1 MKAIT
6 RKTALAAVGATL
18 LGGAAAAQDTIK
30 IGVTQP
36 LTGAFAASGNYVAQG
51 AKIAEE
57 EINKAGGVLG
67 KKIQLIVEDNK
78 SNPTEA
84 VATAEKLIV
93 QRQGAGDDGRLELD
107 ADAGRH
113 AQARGI
119 QGADAGRDL
128 LVRQD
133 HHLGQPLHLPHQPDL
148 GDGGQGL
155 HAAVQ
160 EDGRSRRSPSSS
172 TNNDFGLGAAKEFA
186 EAAKTEGVQVGVMET
201 MDPKATDF
209 SAQLAKIKA
218 SGGDTLFVT
227 TAVEQITL
235 ILKQA
240 KDQQLTARIITT
252 GGSNSPDQLIA
263 QAGEAANGSYHLVF
277 FTPWF
282 PEAVK
287 NPDIAKKFVAL
298 WNEKKHQRRRPDR
311 GLPRLGRP
319 ARHRR
324 GHQGRRQSRA
334 RGHHQG
340 DVGRQGQ
347 GHQRR
352 HRLHQ
357 AGPEKEGVKVVA
369 RETMDPKATDFSAQL
384 AKIKASGA
392 DTVFVTTAVEQATL
406 ILKQAKDQQVTAR
419 IITTGGS
426 VSPDQLIAQAGE
438 AANGSYHLVFFTP
451 WFPEAVKNPDVAK
464 RFVALW
470 NEKKYN
476 VGGLTEGF
484 RGWDGLHVIVAA
496 IKAAGKAEPEA
507 ITKAL
512 WGVKVKG
519 INGDI
524 AFIKQGPA
532 GKESAQNV
540 PSVYLVKIDGGKVTR
555 Q

>member
-1 MKAIT
+1 ML
-6 RKTALAAVGATL
+6 LA
-18 LGGAAAAQDTIK
+18 GAAQAQDTIK

-67 KKIQLIVEDNK
+67 KKIELIVEDNK

-93 QRQGAGDDGRLELD
+93 RDKVPVMMGAWSSTLTLAVMPKLEEYKVPMVVETSSSGKITTSGNTYIFRISPTSQMEARAFTPLYKKM
-107 ADAGRH
+107 AIK
-113 AQARGI
+113 QA
-119 QGADAGRDL
+119 AFL
-128 LVRQD
+128 
-133 HHLGQPLHLPHQPDL
+133 
-148 GDGGQGL
+148 
-155 HAAVQ
+155 
-160 EDGRSRRSPSSS
+160 S

-186 EAAKTEGVQVGVMET
+186 DAAE
-201 MDPKATDF
+201 KA
-209 SAQLAKIKA
+209 
-218 SGGDTLFVT
+218 
-227 TAVEQITL
+227 
-235 ILKQA
+235 
-240 KDQQLTARIITT
+240 
-252 GGSNSPDQLIA
+252 
-263 QAGEAANGSYHLVF
+263 
-277 FTPWF
+277 
-282 PEAVK
+282 
-287 NPDIAKKFVAL
+287 
-298 WNEKKHQRRRPDR
+298 
-311 GLPRLGRP
+311 
-319 ARHRR
+319 
-324 GHQGRRQSRA
+324 
-334 RGHHQG
+334 
-340 DVGRQGQ
+340 
-347 GHQRR
+347 
-352 HRLHQ
+352 
-357 AGPEKEGVKVVA
+357 GVKIAA

-392 DTVFVTTAVEQATL
+392 DTLFVTTAVEQATL

-426 VSPDQLIAQAGE
+426 VSPDQLIAQAGA

-464 RFVALW
+464 KFVALW
-470 NEKKYN
+470 KAKGHN

-484 RGWDGLHVIVAA
+484 RGWDGLHVIVAG
-496 IKAAGKAEPEA
+496 IKAAGKADSAA

-524 AFIKQGPA
+524 SFIKQGPA

-540 PSVYLVKIDGGKVTR
+540 PSVYLVKIDDGKVMK

>member
-1 MKAIT
+1 MQPRAL
-6 RKTALAAVGATL
+6 KTALVALGAML
-18 LGGAAAAQDTIK
+18 LAGPAAAQDTIK

-36 LTGAFAASGNYVAQG
+36 LTGAFAASGNYVTQG

-67 KKIQLIVEDNK
+67 KKIELIVEDNK

-93 QRQGAGDDGRLELD
+93 KDKVPVMLGAWSSTLTLAVMPKLEEYKVPM
-107 ADAGRH
+107 
-113 AQARGI
+113 
-119 QGADAGRDL
+119 
-128 LVRQD
+128 LVETSSSGKITTSGNPYIFRISPTSEMEAKAFA
-133 HHLGQPLHLPHQPDL
+133 PLFKKMTIKK
-148 GDGGQGL
+148 
-155 HAAVQ
+155 AAFL
-160 EDGRSRRSPSSS
+160 S
-172 TNNDFGLGAAKEFA
+172 TNNDFGLGAAQEFA
-186 EAAKTEGVQVGVMET
+186 TAA
-201 MDPKATDF
+201 
-209 SAQLAKIKA
+209 
-218 SGGDTLFVT
+218 
-227 TAVEQITL
+227 
-235 ILKQA
+235 
-240 KDQQLTARIITT
+240 
-252 GGSNSPDQLIA
+252 
-263 QAGEAANGSYHLVF
+263 
-277 FTPWF
+277 
-282 PEAVK
+282 
-287 NPDIAKKFVAL
+287 
-298 WNEKKHQRRRPDR
+298 
-311 GLPRLGRP
+311 
-319 ARHRR
+319 
-324 GHQGRRQSRA
+324 
-334 RGHHQG
+334 
-340 DVGRQGQ
+340 
-347 GHQRR
+347 
-352 HRLHQ
+352 
-357 AGPEKEGVKVVA
+357 EKEGVKVAA

-426 VSPDQLIAQAGE
+426 VSPDQLIAQAGD

-451 WFPEAVKNPDVAK
+451 WFPEAVKNPDIAK
-464 RFVALW
+464 KFVALW

-484 RGWDGLHVIVAA
+484 RGWDGVHVIVAG

-512 WGVKVKG
+512 WDVKVKG

>member
-1 MKAIT
+1 MKAIMQ
-6 RKTALAAVGATL
+6 KLALAAVGAAL

-93 QRQGAGDDGRLELD
+93 RDKVPVLLGAWSSTLTLAVMPKLEEYKVPM
-107 ADAGRH
+107 
-113 AQARGI
+113 
-119 QGADAGRDL
+119 
-128 LVRQD
+128 LV
-133 HHLGQPLHLPHQPDL
+133 
-148 GDGGQGL
+148 
-155 HAAVQ
+155 
-160 EDGRSRRSPSSS
+160 ETSSS
-172 TNNDFGLGAAKEFA
+172 GKITTSGNPYIFRISPTSQMEAKAFTPLFKKMNIKKADFLATNNDFGLGASKEFS
-186 EAAKTEGVQVGVMET
+186 EAAKADGVQIGIMET

-240 KDQQLTARIITT
+240 KDQQLNTRIITT
-252 GGSNSPDQLIA
+252 GGSNSPDQLIQ
-263 QAGEAANGSYHLVF
+263 QAGPAADGSYHLVF

-287 NPDIAKKFVAL
+287 NPEIAKKFVAL
-298 WNEKKHQRRRPDR
+298 WNEKKHP
-311 GLPRLGRP
+311 
-319 ARHRR
+319 
-324 GHQGRRQSRA
+324 
-334 RGHHQG
+334 
-340 DVGRQGQ
+340 
-347 GHQRR
+347 
-352 HRLHQ
+352 
-357 AGPEKEGVKVVA
+357 
-369 RETMDPKATDFSAQL
+369 
-384 AKIKASGA
+384 
-392 DTVFVTTAVEQATL
+392 
-406 ILKQAKDQQVTAR
+406 
-419 IITTGGS
+419 
-426 VSPDQLIAQAGE
+426 
-438 AANGSYHLVFFTP
+438 
-451 WFPEAVKNPDVAK
+451 
-464 RFVALW
+464 
-470 NEKKYN
+470 

-507 ITKAL
+507 ITKAM
-512 WGVKVKG
+512 WDVKVAG

-540 PSVYLVKIDGGKVTR
+540 PSVYLVKIDGGKVT
-555 Q
+555 QQ